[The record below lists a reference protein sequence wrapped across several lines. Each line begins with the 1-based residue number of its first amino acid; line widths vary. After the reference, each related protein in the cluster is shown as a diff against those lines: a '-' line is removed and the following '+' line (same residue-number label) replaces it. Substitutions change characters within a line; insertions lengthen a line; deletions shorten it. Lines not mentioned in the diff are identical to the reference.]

1 MKESLLCENKA
12 INHKIK
18 NIPADND
25 RYYIKMKKDVI
36 HLQFQKICNK
46 KKKDRLFELI
56 SNTDKK
62 VSRTNSNSEK
72 FEVKLIKIRA
82 IQMLEYLGETYMSTC
97 RHFFLLFKK
106 LCEDKI
112 KLKQTEDLSNML
124 SKDENSI
131 FFMVWIGLQKRKSAR

>member
-46 KKKDRLFELI
+46 KKDRLFEVI

-72 FEVKLIKIRA
+72 CEVKLIKIQA

-97 RHFFLLFKK
+97 KHFFFIIP
-106 LCEDKI
+106 KI
-112 KLKQTEDLSNML
+112 
-124 SKDENSI
+124 
-131 FFMVWIGLQKRKSAR
+131 V